1 MDEKPICD
9 FSGLKK
15 CLIEKGYH
23 IGKAEPWRKIDS
35 EEVNLKKGQLECTDE
50 GIFLIDDDGFK
61 HQVFLYKRRYKLR
74 QYGKPRFHI
83 CKCETIEKFLNGNDI
98 PYYKFTKNNLDKK
111 IKLPPMAEGM
121 FNIDDN
127 IYILFENSSDT
138 YFYAFPKLRK
148 IIKF

>member
-83 CKCETIEKFLNGNDI
+83 CKCETIEKF
-98 PYYKFTKNNLDKK
+98 
-111 IKLPPMAEGM
+111 
-121 FNIDDN
+121 
-127 IYILFENSSDT
+127 
-138 YFYAFPKLRK
+138 
-148 IIKF
+148 